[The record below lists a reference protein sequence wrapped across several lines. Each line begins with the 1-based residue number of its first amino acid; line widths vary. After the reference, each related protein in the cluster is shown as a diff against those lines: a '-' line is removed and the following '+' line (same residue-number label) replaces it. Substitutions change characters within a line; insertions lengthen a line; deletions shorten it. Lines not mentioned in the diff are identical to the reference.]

1 MNSELVLSRI
11 ESLPEESRQLVLALV
26 DILAEKADT
35 SPRTEQ
41 KQVFKF
47 DWEGSLADA
56 FAGSTTSVD
65 LQHQAN
71 EWR

>member
-1 MNSELVLSRI
+1 MNPELVLSRI
-11 ESLPEESRQLVLALV
+11 ESRPEESSQLLLALV
-26 DILAEKADT
+26 DTLAEKADG

-56 FAGSTTSVD
+56 FAGTTSVD

>member
-26 DILAEKADT
+26 DILAEKADAPLR
-35 SPRTEQ
+35 SEQ
-41 KQVFKF
+41 KHVFKF

-56 FAGSTTSVD
+56 FAGTTSVD

>member
-26 DILAEKADT
+26 KLLAEKADA
-35 SPRTEQ
+35 SRPVTE
-41 KQVFKF
+41 KHVFKF
-47 DWEGSLADA
+47 DWEGGLSEG
-56 FAGSTTSVD
+56 FAGTSSVE